1 VGTLA
6 EIGLK
11 KLGETMKR
19 LFVFALAVLP
29 VLTTSAGAADYTGH
43 WEISGRQFGMYPNFQ
58 PITDGRLE
66 IGGSGDSYTASYRAL
81 RFTGTAE
88 KDGLHLSCTTV
99 GKPCG
104 ALVLKENRGALT
116 GSGIIGGE
124 PIDITGKRA
133 AVRPARP
140 ALHEFTPKQFHTL
153 FSNDAPPALRIFPGD
168 SVHTE
173 TVDNRGYDGK
183 NAFRS
188 AHGNPLTGP
197 FYVEGAMPGDTLVVH
212 FTRVRLNRDYAMQAS
227 SIAGNA
233 LTPDYLQNQA
243 KSDNTPTEWRLDAAT
258 NTGTLAKTGDHLR
271 DYKVPLLPMLGCV
284 GVAPPRQQ
292 ALVSQNLGPWGG
304 NMDSQMIHEGATV
317 YLPVFNPGAMLY
329 IGDTHAQQGDGEL
342 PGQAMETS
350 MDVDFRVEVIED
362 KSLGQTW
369 VETADEV
376 GVMGVGGS
384 LDESLR
390 VATSGLALWLTDR
403 YHLSPSEIAAVLGTA
418 MRYQIAEVVDPQ
430 INIVAVIRKDMLAK
444 IRP

>member
-1 VGTLA
+1 
-6 EIGLK
+6 
-11 KLGETMKR
+11 MKSI
-19 LFVFALAVLP
+19 LCGALL
-29 VLTTSAGAADYTGH
+29 LAGAALPASAADYAGR
-43 WEISGRQFGMYPNFQ
+43 WEISGRQFGMYASFQ

-66 IGGSGDSYTASYRAL
+66 IKGSSGGYTASYNAL
-81 RFTGTAE
+81 TFSGSE
-88 KDGLHLSCTTV
+88 QKDGLHLACVTG

-104 ALVLKENRGALT
+104 ALVLKEAKGKLT
-116 GSGIIGGE
+116 GGGTIADE
-124 PIDITGKRA
+124 PIDITGTRA
-133 AVRPARP
+133 KTRPAAP
-140 ALHEFTPKQFHTL
+140 TAHEFTPARFHTL
-153 FSNDAPPALRIFPGD
+153 YSNDAPPALRIFPGD

-183 NAFRS
+183 NVFRS

-212 FTRVRLNRDYAMQAS
+212 LKRVRLNRDYAMQAS
-227 SIAGNA
+227 SVAGNA
-233 LTPDYLQNQA
+233 LTPGYLRSEA
-243 KSDNTPTEWRLDAAT
+243 RGDGTPNSWKLDAAS
-258 NTGTLAKTGDHLR
+258 NTGTLAKPGEHLR

-292 ALVSQNLGPWGG
+292 AIASSNLGPWGG
-304 NMDSQMIHEGATV
+304 NMDSPSVREGTTV
-317 YLPVFNPGAMLY
+317 YLPVFQPGALLY

-350 MDVDFRVEVIED
+350 MDVTFSVEVIEG

-369 VETADEV
+369 IETEDEV

-390 VATSGLALWLTDR
+390 VATTGMALWLTER
-403 YHLSPSEIAAVLGTA
+403 YHLSQSDIAAVLGTA
-418 MRYQIAEVVDPQ
+418 MRYEIAEVVDPQ
-430 INIVAVIRKDMLAK
+430 LNIVAKIKKDMLAK

>member
-1 VGTLA
+1 MRLIITAAVTAALSFSA
-6 EIGLK
+6 E
-11 KLGETMKR
+11 
-19 LFVFALAVLP
+19 
-29 VLTTSAGAADYTGH
+29 AADYAGR
-43 WEISGRQFGMYPNFQ
+43 WEISGRQFGGMYPAFQ

-66 IGGSGDSYTASYRAL
+66 ISGSGERYTATYNAL

-88 KDGLHLSCTTV
+88 KDGLHLDCMSA

-104 ALVLKENRGALT
+104 ALVLKENKGALT
-116 GSGIIGGE
+116 GGGAIAGE

-140 ALHEFTPKQFHTL
+140 AAHEYTPKEFHSL
-153 FSNDAPPALRIFPGD
+153 YASGIAPALRIFPGD

-173 TVDNRGYDGK
+173 TLDNRGYDGK
-183 NAFRS
+183 NSFRS

-212 FTRVRLNRDYAMQAS
+212 FTRVRINRDYAMQSNAV
-227 SIAGNA
+227 AGNA
-233 LTPDYLQNQA
+233 LTPGYLQGQP
-243 KSDNTPTEWRLDAAT
+243 KSDGALNQWRLDAAT
-258 NTGTLAKTGDHLR
+258 NTGTLAQPGDHLR

-292 ALVSQNLGPWGG
+292 AIASSNLGPWGG
-304 NMDSQMIHEGATV
+304 NMDSQSIHEGTTV
-317 YLPVFNPGAMLY
+317 YLPVFAPGALLY

-350 MDVDFRVEVIED
+350 MDVGFTVEVIEG

-369 VETADEV
+369 IDTGDEI

-390 VATSGLALWLTDR
+390 VATSGLAQWLTER

-418 MRYQIAEVVDPQ
+418 MHYEIAEVVDPQ
-430 INIVAVIRKDMLAK
+430 INIVAKIRKDMLANIK
-444 IRP
+444 P

>member
-1 VGTLA
+1 MKIV
-6 EIGLK
+6 
-11 KLGETMKR
+11 LGAA
-19 LFVFALAVLP
+19 LIFAA
-29 VLTTSAGAADYTGH
+29 TAQSASAADYAGR
-43 WEISGRQFGMYPNFQ
+43 WEISGRQFGMYPSFQ

-66 IGGSGDSYTASYRAL
+66 IKGASGSYTATYNAL
-81 RFTGTAE
+81 TFTGRE
-88 KDGLHLSCTTV
+88 QKDGLHLECITA

-104 ALVLKENRGALT
+104 ALVLKEAKGKLT
-116 GSGIIGGE
+116 GGGTIADE
-124 PIDITGKRA
+124 PIDITGQRA
-133 AVRPARP
+133 AVKPAQ
-140 ALHEFTPKQFHTL
+140 ATAHEFVPKQFHTL
-153 FSNDAPPALRIFPGD
+153 FNSSAPPALRIFPGD

-183 NAFRS
+183 NVFRS

-212 FTRVRLNRDYAMQAS
+212 LKRVRINRDYAMQAS

-233 LTPDYLQNQA
+233 LNPGYLRSEV
-243 KSDNTPTEWRLDAAT
+243 KGDGIPNTWKLDTTT
-258 NTGTLAKTGDHLR
+258 NTGVLEKPGEHLR
-271 DYKVPLLPMLGCV
+271 DYKVPLMPMIGCV

-292 ALVSQNLGPWGG
+292 AIASSNLGPWGG
-304 NMDSQMIHEGATV
+304 NMDSQSVREGTTV
-317 YLPVFNPGAMLY
+317 YLPVFQPGALLY

-350 MDVDFRVEVIED
+350 MDVTFSVEVIEG

-369 VETADEV
+369 IDTGDEI

-390 VATSGLALWLTDR
+390 VATTGMALWLTDR
-403 YHLSPSEIAAVLGTA
+403 YRLNQAEIAAVLGTA
-418 MRYQIAEVVDPQ
+418 MRYEIAEVVDPQ
-430 INIVAVIRKDMLAK
+430 INIVAKIRKDMLAK